1 MWHFKHALKHTTL
14 AIVAMGMALPVPL
27 PTAHT
32 RPHCAAHWRRANLAS
47 RGGGLLEPFK
57 IFRARKIEGES
68 GSRDEQYLIANR
80 EDALL

>member
-27 PTAHT
+27 PTVRT
-32 RPHCAAHWRRANLAS
+32 LLRWRRANLATLAS

>member
-32 RPHCAAHWRRANLAS
+32 AHWRRANLATLAS